1 MPTPAKWYGLCSM
14 ADLTGGCEMDEA
26 HIILNIF
33 ALLAAIAGGW
43 FLFRDIHSNGESVD
57 AAREQSCDAQAEQ
70 REAGEALQSVTDG
83 LEESSAAVSDIAG
96 TGQELAGSISD
107 AQSSIGEGQ
116 QLITDSQRRL
126 AECEDLI
133 REVRAG
139 ASKD

>member
-1 MPTPAKWYGLCSM
+1 
-14 ADLTGGCEMDEA
+14 MDEA
-26 HIILNIF
+26 HIIFNIF
-33 ALLAAIAGGW
+33 ALLVAIAGGW

-57 AAREQSCDAQAEQ
+57 AAREQSCDAKAEQ
-70 REAGEALQSVTDG
+70 REAGEALRSVSVG
-83 LEESSAAVSDIAG
+83 LVESSAAVSDIAG

-116 QLITDSQRRL
+116 RLIADSQRRL